1 MSSGVDRYRTAL
13 RGFGETVRRA
23 RPDRWDRPSP
33 CPGWTARDVLDH
45 VIGAQGA
52 LLGMLGDDRPLPA
65 PTDPVLA
72 WAAVEDRVLAAIAAP
87 DLPQRRIGTPAGD
100 LDGDHL
106 LDMGVVEP
114 LVHGWDL
121 ARAVGEDAVLDE
133 DLAARCLEIARQYE
147 PALRA
152 PGMYGP
158 ARPAPDGPGA
168 GPALLGY
175 LGRDPG

>member
-1 MSSGVDRYRTAL
+1 MSSGVDRYRAAL

-23 RPDRWDRPSP
+23 GPDRWERPSP
-33 CPGWTARDVLDH
+33 CPGWTARNVLDH
-45 VIGAQGA
+45 VIGGQGA

-65 PTDPVLA
+65 LPDPVPA
-72 WAAVEDRVLAAIAAP
+72 WAAVEERVLAAIADP
-87 DLPQRRIGTPAGD
+87 DLPQRRISTPAGE

-121 ARAVGEDAVLDE
+121 ARAIGEDAALDE

-158 ARPAPDGPGA
+158 ARPASDAAGA
-168 GPALLGY
+168 GPTLLAY
-175 LGRDPG
+175 LGRDAG